1 MFIKI
6 KFKFKEI
13 FNKLQRF
20 RSPETIKK
28 SERRSIQPYEKHFY
42 NLSMTYRID
51 SDIDFSYGMI
61 VDITSGKKISPA
73 MNIKWITPNANFSSE
88 L

>member
-6 KFKFKEI
+6 TLKFKEI

-20 RSPETIKK
+20 RSPKRVIN
-28 SERRSIQPYEKHFY
+28 SESKSIQPYEKHFY
-42 NLSMTYRID
+42 NLSMTYRIN
-51 SDIDFSYGMI
+51 SDIYFPYGII
-61 VDITSGKKISPA
+61 VDIASGKKISPA
-73 MNIKWITPNANFSSE
+73 MNIKWKTPNANFSSE